1 MILPLRLMTP
11 GDRMRSNKLDES
23 TELLGGMAEF
33 YRGCK
38 KHPTFDSAEPGKYFQ
53 KIKKHIEL
61 L

>member
-1 MILPLRLMTP
+1 
-11 GDRMRSNKLDES
+11 MRSNKLDES